1 MKYWRGFLVAGILAA
16 ISFALSQFA
25 QAHQVLVDMI
35 YPYVTRLIITSM
47 AGWTGNMGFC
57 LWQVLVAGLV
67 TAGAVSIVL
76 MFLLRW
82 NPIQWLG
89 WVLAIASC
97 FGLCN
102 TAVYGLNQYASPL
115 ADDVR
120 LEITDYTVT
129 ELNQATLYFRDKAN
143 ALASGFN
150 RDTKGAPQFGS
161 FEDLAT
167 AAADGFRVLTYE
179 DAISVFA
186 GSTAPVKKLGFKGF
200 YTMRGK
206 SGDTFPLTGEA
217 AVNPDVPSAL
227 MPFAM
232 CKEMSHRMS
241 IYSDTDGNYAA
252 FLACISNPSQTFQYS
267 GYLMAYRF
275 CLDALAAIPTTT
287 AQACYKNAVSGEDAL
302 LKTDLED
309 YTDFF
314 GDVRVEVSN
323 LRTTATSKDTQ
334 KPEQGQSEIVFSEYE
349 SVTDMLASW
358 YVQNFITPTLEEDT
372 NQFDPL
378 DKDQVDLTDPIAP

>member
-1 MKYWRGFLVAGILAA
+1 MKYWRGFLVAGILSA
-16 ISFALSQFA
+16 ISFALVQFA
-25 QAHQVLVDMI
+25 QSHQVLVDMI
-35 YPYVTRLIITSM
+35 YPYVTRLMVTSM
-47 AGWTGNMGFC
+47 AGWTENMAFC
-57 LWQVLVAGLV
+57 LWQVIVFGLVA
-67 TAGAVSIVL
+67 AGAVSVVL

-89 WVLAIASC
+89 WVLAVASC
-97 FGLCN
+97 FGLLN
-102 TAVYGLNQYASPL
+102 TAVYGLNRCASPL

-120 LEITDYTVT
+120 LEITDYTIT

-143 ALASGFN
+143 ALAPGFN
-150 RDTKGAPQFGS
+150 RDKKGNPQFGS
-161 FEDLAT
+161 FEELAV
-167 AAADGFRVLTYE
+167 AAGDGFRVLTYE

-186 GSTAPVKKLGFKGF
+186 GSTAPVKKLAFKGF
-200 YTMRGK
+200 YTMQGK

-217 AVNPDVPSAL
+217 AVNPAVPSAL

-232 CKEMSHRMS
+232 CKEMAHRMS

-252 FLACISNPSQTFQYS
+252 FLACISNPSQAFQYS

-275 CLDALAAIPTTT
+275 CRDALAAIPTST
-287 AQACYKNAVSGEDAL
+287 AQTCYKNAVSGEDAL
-302 LKTDLED
+302 LKADLED

-314 GDVRVEVSN
+314 GDTRVEVSR
-323 LRTTATSKDTQ
+323 LRTTAVSKDTA
-334 KPEQGQSEIVFSEYE
+334 KPEEGQSEIVFSEYE